1 MTLLKKLQKR
11 YDINQLWLDQYGDKE
26 KLEFLAYSISD
37 RRYYGEWTTEQ
48 FKEFCEWFYY
58 DNQFNFV
65 YTNWCK
71 NKEDKWLKPSCDHM
85 ISRSKHGD
93 NSLNNLQFITWLENK
108 IRSDIPIDEWNN
120 LKQNLNK
127 YL

>member
-1 MTLLKKLQKR
+1 MKLINKLRKR
-11 YDINQLWLDQYGDKE
+11 YDVEESWLNKFDDQN

-37 RRYYGEWTTEQ
+37 RRYYGEFTTE
-48 FKEFCEWFYY
+48 EFVNFIEHFYF
-58 DNQFNFV
+58 DEQFNGV
-65 YTNWCK
+65 YLRW
-71 NKEDKWLKPSCDHM
+71 DKSDRWSKPSCDHI
-85 ISRSKHGD
+85 ISRSKHGN